1 MLSRMCENS
10 YVGQPTLDDPLPQ
23 IFDIT
28 DETSQVIVIHD
39 EVYCSIT
46 NRVFK
51 APSII
56 PKRIH
61 HVTMETYEPRL
72 LIIMNE
78 DQQMKHENETVLEEE
93 NLSIFSK
100 IKNRILGRRKNVV
113 FMTEEGLVDDNETR
127 LVRNPLASNPIIA
140 IPHLNTVVPPVIPH
154 LNTAPNHSTVKAP
167 VVEKDTRKESDTK
180 RGRKEDSDSHDNGK
194 IERLAVTSWNI
205 PNIITTGTE
214 LTCSQSALVV
224 RASRGQLSTVSSVS
238 IPARLIGNTSPTPSL
253 TPLIMTDDTVEQ
265 PKENSQSAPQAIV
278 LYTDTPQYPSATI
291 ATAQSSGHNG
301 EAEDHEKKSKEMSTL
316 QVPGRQNEHKKRE
329 KRNRKDSKELKPAQ
343 DAQSLIDTRP
353 YPPSAV
359 PGENL
364 SIEDDKAVFKPPA
377 ITMKVKEHQQ
387 AASRGT
393 VEDNEEKLPVTS
405 VKKRSSIKDEGGG
418 GGTKERKTS
427 EADPPK
433 LAKDLTS
440 PSALQNAYS
449 LTPPGKKRPAVK
461 ARKVHKPK
469 PH

>member
-1 MLSRMCENS
+1 MSDNS

-28 DETSQVIVIHD
+28 DEMCQVIVIHD
-39 EVYCSIT
+39 EVHCSIT
-46 NRVFK
+46 NRAFK

-78 DQQMKHENETVLEEE
+78 DQQMKHENEAVMEEE

-113 FMTEEGLVDDNETR
+113 FMAEEGLVDDNESR
-127 LVRNPLASNPIIA
+127 LIINLLASDPKIE
-140 IPHLNTVVPPVIPH
+140 IPHLNTVVPTVIPH
-154 LNTAPNHSTVKAP
+154 LNTAPNHSTVNAP
-167 VVEKDTRKESDTK
+167 LVEKDTRKESDTK
-180 RGRKEDSDSHDNGK
+180 RGRKGDSNSHDDGK
-194 IERLAVTSWNI
+194 MERLAVTSWNI

-214 LTCSQSALVV
+214 ITRSQSALVV
-224 RASRGQLSTVSSVS
+224 RPSRGQLSTVSSVS

-253 TPLIMTDDTVEQ
+253 TPLIITDDTVEQ
-265 PKENSQSAPQAIV
+265 PKENSQSTPQAIV
-278 LYTDTPQYPSATI
+278 LYTDTPHYPSGTI

-301 EAEDHEKKSKEMSTL
+301 EGEDHEKKRKEMSTL
-316 QVPGRQNEHKKRE
+316 EVPGRKNEHKKRE
-329 KRNRKDSKELKPAQ
+329 KRNRKANKELKPAQ
-343 DAQSLIDTRP
+343 DAQLLMDTRP

-364 SIEDDKAVFKPPA
+364 SIEDDKAVSKPPA
-377 ITMKVKEHQQ
+377 TTMKVKEHQQ
-387 AASRGT
+387 AASRVT
-393 VEDNEEKLPVTS
+393 VKDNEEKLPATS
-405 VKKRSSIKDEGGG
+405 VKKRSSIKDEGEGG
-418 GGTKERKTS
+418 GGGMKERKTS

-449 LTPPGKKRPAVK
+449 LTPPAKKRPAVK

-469 PH
+469 PN